1 MRDKIN
7 YANCMQ
13 RKCEQCR
20 YYNFV
25 LDINK
30 KERRKMKKLKFL
42 IQVTD
47 KNTKEEYK
55 AGQIVKFEDKRANEI
70 LAARLTNGECYAI
83 EIKEVEKETT
93 KKMVNKETAIKKQKR
108 VTNNDV

>member
-1 MRDKIN
+1 
-7 YANCMQ
+7 
-13 RKCEQCR
+13 
-20 YYNFV
+20 
-25 LDINK
+25 
-30 KERRKMKKLKFL
+30 MKKLKFL

-47 KNTKEEYK
+47 KNKKEEDK
-55 AGQIVKFEDKRANEI
+55 ARKIVKFEDKRANEI

>member
-1 MRDKIN
+1 
-7 YANCMQ
+7 MQ
-13 RKCEQCR
+13 IVCKE
-20 YYNFV
+20 NVNNAGTMIIV

>member
-1 MRDKIN
+1 
-7 YANCMQ
+7 MQ
-13 RKCEQCR
+13 IACKE
-20 YYNFV
+20 NVNNVDIIIIV

-42 IQVTD
+42 IQVPD

-93 KKMVNKETAIKKQKR
+93 KKMVNKETAIKKIEKS
-108 VTNNDV
+108 NK

>member
-1 MRDKIN
+1 
-7 YANCMQ
+7 
-13 RKCEQCR
+13 
-20 YYNFV
+20 
-25 LDINK
+25 
-30 KERRKMKKLKFL
+30 MKKLKFL

-70 LAARLTNGECYAI
+70 LAARLTNEECYAI